1 MLTEFLLCL
10 LAFLV
15 TWGLTEAF
23 RRRALAR
30 QWLDVPNERSS
41 HVMPTPRGGGVVLAT
56 VFLLLAGLQG
66 ATSLS
71 GLSFLIVLLSA
82 AAVALCGAVDDR
94 ISLSPRARLSLQG
107 LAAAGVLVAIGGL
120 PALPVFG
127 QVWGLGWAG
136 HVLAWL
142 FLLWLLNLFNFMD
155 GIDGIAATQAISVLA
170 GGALCHWIAG
180 IQLDLATLA
189 LLLAAACA
197 GFLCLNWPPA
207 RIFMGDSGSAFL
219 GFVIAAFALLAAHG
233 EPSLF
238 WCWVL
243 LMGVFVVDAT
253 WTLCRR
259 LLRGEKVWQAHR
271 SHAFQRASR
280 RFGAHRPVT
289 LAVLL
294 INLFWLL
301 PLALL
306 VAAGRV
312 DGAFATCLAYA
323 PLVFVVLKFD
333 AGKVE

>member
-1 MLTEFLLCL
+1 M
-10 LAFLV
+10 
-15 TWGLTEAF
+15 
-23 RRRALAR
+23 
-30 QWLDVPNERSS
+30 
-41 HVMPTPRGGGVVLAT
+41 VLAA
-56 VFLLLAGLQG
+56 VFLLLACIQG
-66 ATSLS
+66 MASMPNLP
-71 GLSFLIVLLSA
+71 FLVLLMSA
-82 AAVALCGAVDDR
+82 GAVAICGAVDDR
-94 ISLSPRARLSLQG
+94 VSLTPRTRLCIQG
-107 LAAAGVLVAIGGL
+107 LAALGVLLAIGGL
-120 PALPVFG
+120 PDLPVFG
-127 QVWGLGWAG
+127 SPWQLGWFG

-155 GIDGIAATQAISVLA
+155 GIDGIAATQAISVLL
-170 GGALCHWIAG
+170 GGAFCHWVAG
-180 IQLDLATLA
+180 SQLDLAALA
-189 LLLAAACA
+189 LLLAASCA

-219 GFVIAAFALLAAHG
+219 GFVIAAMALLAAHG
-233 EPSLF
+233 ETSLF

-259 LLRGEKVWQAHR
+259 LLRGEKIWQAHR

-280 RFGAHRPVT
+280 HFGAHRPVT

-294 INLFWLL
+294 INVFWLL

-306 VAAGRV
+306 VAAGRM

-333 AGKVE
+333 AGKAE